1 MDWDVIIFDEAGQL
15 SIPLAIAAMVKGS
28 KFIFIGDHKQLPPI
42 IAENHTDVVFQKSI
56 FEHLHQFHP
65 GIMLDIT
72 YRMNKW
78 INEFPSKQFYNSRLK
93 PEKKMKRG

>member
-56 FEHLHQFHP
+56 FEHLHQFHS

-78 INEFPSKQFYNSRLK
+78 INEFPRNNFI
-93 PEKKMKRG
+93 MVD